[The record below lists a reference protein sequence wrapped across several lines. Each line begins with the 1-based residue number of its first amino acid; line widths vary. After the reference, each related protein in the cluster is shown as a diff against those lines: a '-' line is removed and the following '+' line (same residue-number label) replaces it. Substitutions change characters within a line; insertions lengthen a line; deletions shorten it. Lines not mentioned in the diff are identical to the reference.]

1 MAEATHTVINQPMRH
16 LHIFPSLSGKTI
28 FYTLLL
34 YLLSALV
41 SGCAAFILAGAGAGA
56 YSYYSG
62 NLIRTYDADYY
73 QAVRISSRVMKQL
86 RSTIT
91 GKTGD
96 AQKTVLKGKRADNTP
111 VTIVVEN
118 VRTNL
123 TKIGV
128 RNGLVGISNIKA
140 SEQIHQRIEQ
150 QLTKTSVAKR
160 QSGTSPKKRIRCT
173 KAKVKIPEGT
183 TQPFSTM
190 NTRPEAPY
198 QLESV
203 APASPHTL
211 PSPFARSIL
220 YIYYADNA
228 KTIPT
233 TAYHTLD
240 RVASYLLQ
248 NPGASI
254 AIRGYTDS
262 KGDPA
267 NNLTISRKMASVIQN
282 YLTNKGVADRQVSA
296 EGYGAT
302 NFLESNRTENLRAM
316 NRRVELQI
324 Q

>member
-1 MAEATHTVINQPMRH
+1 M
-16 LHIFPSLSGKTI
+16 
-28 FYTLLL
+28 LL

-62 NLIRTYDADYY
+62 NLIRTYDAEYY
-73 QAVRISSRVMKQL
+73 QAVQISSRVMKQL
-86 RSTIT
+86 RFTIT

-96 AQKTVLKGKRADNTP
+96 ALKTVLKGKRADNTP

-118 VRTNL
+118 VRANV

-128 RNGLVGISNIKA
+128 RNGLVGIANVKA
-140 SEQIHQRIEQ
+140 SEQVHQRIGQ
-150 QLTKTSVAKR
+150 QLTKTPVAKR
-160 QSGTSPKKRIRCT
+160 QSESSPKKRIQDT
-173 KAKVKIPEGT
+173 NTKVKRPEGT
-183 TQPFSTM
+183 TKPFSTK
-190 NTRPEAPY
+190 NTRAEDPY
-198 QLESV
+198 QPETV
-203 APASPHTL
+203 APAPPHALT
-211 PSPFARSIL
+211 SPFARNIL
-220 YIYYADNA
+220 YIYYTDNA

-233 TAYHTLD
+233 TAHNTLD

-248 NPGASI
+248 NPGASL

-267 NNLTISRKMASVIQN
+267 NNLTISRKRANGIQH
-282 YLTNKGVADRQVSA
+282 YLTDKGVATQQVSA